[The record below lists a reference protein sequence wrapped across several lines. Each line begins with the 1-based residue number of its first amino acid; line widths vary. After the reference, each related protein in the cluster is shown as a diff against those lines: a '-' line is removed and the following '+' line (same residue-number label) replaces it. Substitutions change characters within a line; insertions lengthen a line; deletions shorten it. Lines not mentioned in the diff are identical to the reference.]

1 VSAPPGGA
9 AFEVIA
15 PDWPAPPAVRAAF
28 TLRMGGVSAAPFDS
42 LNVGAHVGD
51 AGAAVTENRR
61 RVRAQLRLP
70 AEPLWLEQVHG
81 IEVADLDAARGGP
94 PHLTADAA
102 IARRAASVCA
112 IQVAD
117 CMPVLFAARDGCAV
131 AAAHAGWRGLAAGVL
146 EATLARLAVAPAGL
160 IAWLG
165 PAIGAAHFEVGGE
178 VRAAFL
184 AHDAAAAAAFTA
196 NTRGRWQC
204 DLNALVRRRLSA
216 AGVTAVFGG
225 GWCTYS
231 DPLRFF
237 SYRRAGRCGRMAA
250 LIWLA

>member
-1 VSAPPGGA
+1 
-9 AFEVIA
+9 
-15 PDWPAPPAVRAAF
+15 
-28 TLRMGGVSAAPFDS
+28 MGGVSAAPFDS

-81 IEVADLDAARGGP
+81 IEVADLDAARGGA